1 MMQHNHE
8 NFLRGG
14 GVSKECSDVS
24 TTMNV
29 FTSLPNFMSCA
40 LLVFLKNAGVRQ
52 KKGFYVKMSS
62 ICMDSVVSACIKDI
76 FFLKSLLPFWFIA
89 LEGVK
94 D

>member
-1 MMQHNHE
+1 MQHNHE

-52 KKGFYVKMSS
+52 KKGFMSRCLQYAW
-62 ICMDSVVSACIKDI
+62 IQLYPHVLKT
-76 FFLKSLLPFWFIA
+76 FFS
-89 LEGVK
+89 
-94 D
+94 